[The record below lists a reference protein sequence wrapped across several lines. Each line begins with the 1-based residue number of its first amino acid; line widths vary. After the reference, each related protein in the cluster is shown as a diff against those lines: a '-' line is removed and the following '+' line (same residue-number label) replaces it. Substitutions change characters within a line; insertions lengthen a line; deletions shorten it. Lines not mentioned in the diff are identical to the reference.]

1 LNVWRIATTEGV
13 YYGFAMSIKHPI
25 IVITGSSGS
34 GSNKVSDVFS
44 HIAWREKIKP
54 FIISGSAF
62 HRYERDEMAQKVEE
76 ACADGRYLSHF
87 SPEGN
92 QLDLLENLFREFS
105 TDGTG
110 TFRHYLHTEEQ
121 SLEFNQPVGSFTPWE
136 TMPEGIDL
144 LVYQGLHGAFI
155 SPDIDIAGYA
165 DLTLGVTPIVNL
177 EWIQK
182 IHTDIK
188 NRGYTLE
195 SVRGAI
201 QHRLHDYVHYIT
213 PQFSHT
219 DINFQ
224 RIPLVDTSNPFD
236 ARDVPQNDESMV
248 VISFKEPRDHDFA
261 FLLSRIED
269 SFMSRRNCL
278 VVPGGKMEFAM
289 EMLLNPLVH
298 EMMEKRRQAQEY

>member
-1 LNVWRIATTEGV
+1 
-13 YYGFAMSIKHPI
+13 MSTKYPI

-44 HIAWREKIKP
+44 HIAWREKIKHL
-54 FIISGSAF
+54 IVSGSAF
-62 HRYERDEMAQKVEE
+62 HRYERDEMAQMVEQ

-92 QLDLLENLFREFS
+92 QLDLLEKLFRDFS

-110 TFRHYLHTEEQ
+110 LYRHYLHTEDQ
-121 SLEFNQPVGSFTPWE
+121 AQAFGKAVGSFTDWE
-136 TMPEGIDL
+136 SIPEGVDL
-144 LVYQGLHGAFI
+144 LVYQGLHGAFA
-155 SPDIDIAGYA
+155 SNEIDVARYA
-165 DLTLGVTPIVNL
+165 DLVLGVTPIVNL

-195 SVRGAI
+195 AVRNAI

-213 PQFSHT
+213 PQFTNT

-248 VISFKEPRDHDFA
+248 VISFKEPKDHDFTY
-261 FLLSRIED
+261 LLERID
-269 SFMSRRNCL
+269 GAFMSRRNCL

-289 EMLLNPLVH
+289 EMLLNPMVH
-298 EMMEKRRQAQEY
+298 EMMEKRRQQEEF

>member
-1 LNVWRIATTEGV
+1 
-13 YYGFAMSIKHPI
+13 MSIKHPI

-34 GSNKVSDVFS
+34 GSNKVSDIFS

-62 HRYERDEMAQKVEE
+62 HRYERDEMVQKVEE
-76 ACADGRYLSHF
+76 AGADGCYLSHF

-92 QLDLLENLFREFS
+92 RLDLLETLLREFA

-110 TFRHYLHTEEQ
+110 NFRHYLHTEDQ
-121 SLEFNQPVGSFTPWE
+121 ALEFNQPVGSFTPWE
-136 TMPEGIDL
+136 PIPEGIDL

-155 SPDIDIAGYA
+155 SQEIDIAGHA
-165 DLTLGVTPIVNL
+165 DLILGVTPIVNL

-182 IHTDIK
+182 IHTDMK
-188 NRGYTLE
+188 NRGYALDA
-195 SVRGAI
+195 VRGAI
-201 QHRLHDYVHYIT
+201 QQRLHDYVHYIT
-213 PQFSHT
+213 PQFSQT

-224 RIPLVDTSNPFD
+224 RIPLVDTSNPFV
-236 ARDVPQNDESMV
+236 ARDVPQDDESMV
-248 VISFKEPRDHDFA
+248 VISFKEPKQHDFA
-261 FLLSRIED
+261 FLLSRIDD

-289 EMLLNPLVH
+289 ELLLNPLVH
-298 EMMEKRRQAQEY
+298 VMTEKRRQAQEY

>member
-1 LNVWRIATTEGV
+1 MCGALQQPGECITVSP
-13 YYGFAMSIKHPI
+13 MSTKHPI

-44 HIAWREKIKP
+44 HIAWREKIQH
-54 FIISGSAF
+54 FIVSGSAF
-62 HRYERDEMAQKVEE
+62 HRYERDEMAQQVEQ
-76 ACADGRYLSHF
+76 ACADGCYLSHF

-92 QLDLLENLFREFS
+92 QLNLLEDLFREFS

-110 TFRHYLHTEEQ
+110 NYRHYLHTEEQ
-121 SLEFNQPVGSFTPWE
+121 ALEFNQAVGSFTPWE
-136 TMPEGIDL
+136 PIPAGVDL
-144 LVYQGLHGAFI
+144 LVYQGLHGAFV
-155 SPDIDIAGYA
+155 SKDIDISRYA
-165 DLTLGVTPIVNL
+165 DLILGVTPIVNL

-188 NRGYTLE
+188 NRGYTLDA
-195 SVRGAI
+195 VRNAI

-213 PQFSHT
+213 PQFSNT

-236 ARDVPQNDESMV
+236 ARDVPLNDESMV
-248 VISFKEPRDHDFA
+248 VISFKQPRDHDFTY
-261 FLLSRIED
+261 LLERIEG
-269 SFMSRRNCL
+269 SFMSNRSCL
-278 VVPGGKMEFAM
+278 VVPGGKMEYAM

-298 EMMEKRRQAQEY
+298 EMMEQRRQAQEI